1 MNTELLEKYG
11 SALDNPEIFTNELL
25 GVMNKVLDA
34 IDNMSYL
41 RWEEFKNLPFGD
53 AFEKKFKF
61 KKTKWCAVLQFLLY
75 EKENPRK
82 YLGRCC
88 DVQFKSDG
96 KITAVVELY
105 NILKTS
111 RESLMDVM
119 VHELKHAYFDYYHPK
134 GGKRIERYKSS
145 DSDDHAILFYMPF
158 EKVLDEYNND
168 KELVCSRIMDNLS
181 YLSSETETTAY
192 AETVALEIKKYA
204 SMGKSLDEL
213 KTESKY
219 VSHFIKLAKMIK
231 KIEEDIETDDELAA
245 FLNVN
250 SKGRFKMPFKKFW
263 DISKKAINKQL
274 SNIRKNIGLYY
285 QNLKLS

>member
-1 MNTELLEKYG
+1 MMNTELLEKYG

-88 DVQFKSDG
+88 DVQFKRDG

-119 VHELKHAYFDYYHPK
+119 IHELKHAYFEFYHPN
-134 GGKRIERYKSS
+134 GGKRIRRWQSS
-145 DSDDHAILFYMPF
+145 DSSDNHANLFYMSLD
-158 EKVLDEYNND
+158 EVLDEYYND
-168 KELVCSRIMDNLS
+168 KESVSEQIMDNLS
-181 YLSSETETTAY
+181 YITSETETTAY

-213 KTESKY
+213 KTKSKY
-219 VSHFIKLAKMIK
+219 VSHFIKLAKMIR
-231 KIEEDIETDDELAA
+231 KIEEDIQSDDNLSAY
-245 FLNVN
+245 LNVI

-285 QNLKLS
+285 S